1 MEVQDLSVHL
11 EFELFCVPPV
21 FSQPLSGEHR
31 TTGKAGNTSV
41 S

>member
-11 EFELFCVPPV
+11 EFELFYVPPV

-31 TTGKAGNTSV
+31 TGKAGNTSV